1 VHRWVAWAA
10 IAGVVLLAAAA
21 FLFFHLLLE
30 MVPAIQ
36 EHWPA
41 DGWIR
46 T

>member
-1 VHRWVAWAA
+1 VHLWVAWAA
-10 IAGVVLLAAAA
+10 VIGVFLLTAVA
-21 FLFFHLLLE
+21 FLFFLLLLE